1 MLSYAFVG
9 FILTVIEK
17 YSLGLRF
24 AALISGE
31 INGKR
36 AAEPGSVIYIFQHG
50 VSQGRN
56 TDLNVRNQNV
66 EHMTLLSEAG
76 TFAVPRTMGTWTD
89 LATSRMLPETS
100 VQVCYLTGPSVFKIV
115 LDL

>member
-1 MLSYAFVG
+1 MSSYAFVG

-24 AALISGE
+24 SALISGE

-36 AAEPGSVIYIFQHG
+36 AAEPGSVLCIFQHG

-66 EHMTLLSEAG
+66 EHMALLSEAG
-76 TFAVPRTMGTWTD
+76 TFAGPRKMGT
-89 LATSRMLPETS
+89 
-100 VQVCYLTGPSVFKIV
+100 
-115 LDL
+115 